1 MAVTQEQIFAAA
13 DQIAA
18 EGRRPTQAAI
28 RDITGG
34 SYTTISPALNAWKER
49 QKAAAAPAQEPAPT
63 ALGER
68 MAELAAEIWSQA
80 MELATRRLAAER
92 EALEQA
98 RLDIEAAQAES
109 AELADQL
116 SAEIDQARTTIAA
129 HEQALADA
137 RTEADALRQELGNL
151 RAQGAV
157 AQARVE
163 EMRAELER
171 AHQAN
176 AETQRERDQARR
188 DGQEEAQALREK
200 LALASERADT
210 LDARLAQRDAELERA
225 QQASTEARQELDQ
238 ARQDAA
244 ELKGRLTAHQEQINA
259 LLARIQ
265 PEGKARRP
273 GRGRAEA

>member
-1 MAVTQEQIFAAA
+1 
-13 DQIAA
+13 
-18 EGRRPTQAAI
+18 
-28 RDITGG
+28 
-34 SYTTISPALNAWKER
+34 
-49 QKAAAAPAQEPAPT
+49 
-63 ALGER
+63 
-68 MAELAAEIWSQA
+68 
-80 MELATRRLAAER
+80 
-92 EALEQA
+92 
-98 RLDIEAAQAES
+98 
-109 AELADQL
+109 
-116 SAEIDQARTTIAA
+116 
-129 HEQALADA
+129 
-137 RTEADALRQELGNL
+137 
-151 RAQGAV
+151 
-157 AQARVE
+157 
-163 EMRAELER
+163 MRAELER

-188 DGQEEAQALREK
+188 DGQEEAQK